1 MSKAFPFHHG
11 LTATGYVQSPTT
23 DAQLPATTVSA
34 SFTSQQYL
42 EKSLPNWTLH
52 MKCLW
57 GAELSYSG
65 PGHVLCINAESLPQE
80 IMSPSLVSH
89 MEF

>member
-1 MSKAFPFHHG
+1 MSVCALLVNAVLPETMTVNCILFMSKAFPFHHG

-52 MKCLW
+52 MKCL
-57 GAELSYSG
+57 
-65 PGHVLCINAESLPQE
+65 
-80 IMSPSLVSH
+80 
-89 MEF
+89 